1 MNILSTIKTV
11 DDFNAV
17 VAQIQAREDYVKPA
31 AFAIGLAY
39 VSKAG
44 KTLAVR
50 YPHVNFQENFGAA
63 AVFHESLS
71 FSSDEDREGAL
82 LAAFE
87 PFENDGKTHANI
99 LALRAVLSLADDR
112 SYIGGMLQP
121 VVTFIHDLSAPPVD
135 AADVI
140 LRLHLLSHRKIKP
153 HEANLDGTFAHLTNV
168 CWTAEGPI
176 DAEEFEQ
183 VNLDW
188 MIENGYSLD
197 VYSVD
202 KFPPMLDYVVPSGVR
217 IADGNRVRLGAYL
230 APGTTVMHEG
240 FVNFN
245 AGTLGKSMVEGRISA
260 GVVVGAGTDV
270 GGGASIMGTL
280 SGGGTEV
287 IVIGERCLL
296 GANSG
301 TGISLGNDCKVE
313 AGLYIT
319 AGMPVCVLG
328 QSGGYRRVK
337 ARDLS
342 GCDGL
347 TFRRNG
353 TDGAVEV
360 VPTKGLTALNEAL
373 HSA

>member
-1 MNILSTIKTV
+1 MNILSTVKTV
-11 DDFNAV
+11 DDFNAA
-17 VAQIQAREDYVKPA
+17 VAQIQAREGYVKPV
-31 AFAIGLAY
+31 AFAVGLAY
-39 VSKAG
+39 VSRAG
-44 KTLAVR
+44 KILAVR
-50 YPHVNFQENFGAA
+50 YPHVNFEENFGAA
-63 AVFHESLS
+63 AVFYESLS
-71 FSSDEDREGAL
+71 FSSDEDREGTL
-82 LAAFE
+82 LAAFA

-99 LALRAVLSLADDR
+99 LALRAVLSLTGDGE
-112 SYIGGMLQP
+112 YVGGTLRP
-121 VVTFIHDLSAPPVD
+121 VMTFIHDLSAPPVD
-135 AADVI
+135 AADVY
-140 LRLHLLSHRKIKP
+140 LRLHLLSRRKVKP
-153 HEANLDGTFAHLTNV
+153 REANLDGIFGLLANV
-168 CWTAEGPI
+168 CWTTQGPI
-176 DAEEFEQ
+176 DADEFEQ
-183 VNLDW
+183 INLSWMTKLGYGIDVN
-188 MIENGYSLD
+188 
-197 VYSVD
+197 SVD

-217 IADGNRVRLGAYL
+217 IADGKRVRLGAYL

-260 GVVVGAGTDV
+260 GVVVGAGTDI

-337 ARDLS
+337 ARELS